1 MPSGAEF
8 RQVMSLSGKKRA
20 TVAVDTAFR
29 CGEQLEGSTLVAVVK
44 AEIKHVTECWAMGS
58 SARAGDGCDL
68 TRDSDF
74 AKPFLLSILPFAT
87 ISTDIRLELTLV
99 WPYPGRRCI
108 FLNYYCSVPIS
119 QSTNNLERRNAILH
133 LTAQRRFLGL
143 PASHSKCFSTTVVSN
158 LKYSDSLACLAEWH
172 S

>member
-68 TRDSDF
+68 T
-74 AKPFLLSILPFAT
+74 LTVTLPNPSFF
-87 ISTDIRLELTLV
+87 
-99 WPYPGRRCI
+99 PYFHSPQFPPTSG
-108 FLNYYCSVPIS
+108 SS
-119 QSTNNLERRNAILH
+119 
-133 LTAQRRFLGL
+133 
-143 PASHSKCFSTTVVSN
+143 SH
-158 LKYSDSLACLAEWH
+158 
-172 S
+172 